1 MGYKVAS
8 YVWHCAHTH
17 TDHSSVQLEISQW
30 HIVSWHTLT
39 TVILKYEITHLH
51 THTLSHTHST
61 WPWWEWGW
69 WYWWLGE
76 PSGGEETEIAFF
88 FPFSTAV
95 GVPTVTAD
103 LFLFLLLTNFFI
115 CTLNTLDIFLL
126 FFLLSFFYTSV
137 SLCKIST
144 FLVALSRARSRSV
157 VATSESSSC
166 LSFSQQ
172 LCWFLVL
179 LETRKTIES
188 EDERLVK

>member
-1 MGYKVAS
+1 MGYKAVS
-8 YVWHCAHTH
+8 YVWHCTH
-17 TDHSSVQLEISQW
+17 RPLFSAVGNISMIYRQL
-30 HIVSWHTLT
+30 TYPDYCD
-39 TVILKYEITHLH
+39 KYEIIHLH
-51 THTLSHTHST
+51 THLSHIRTHST

-76 PSGGEETEIAFF
+76 PSGGDETEIAFF

-157 VATSESSSC
+157 VATSELSSC
-166 LSFSQQ
+166 LS
-172 LCWFLVL
+172 L
-179 LETRKTIES
+179 
-188 EDERLVK
+188 